1 MRTLTAEQK
10 QQILQLGRDFPRLWT
25 APTTAAR
32 DRKRMLRLL
41 IRDITVVKGQEPK
54 LLQLHIRW
62 QGGATETIELRLPP
76 NRAEALRYPDAFVA
90 QIRALAATLDDDEI
104 VAKLN
109 RDGLTSS
116 TGKPFTVSMIR
127 WIRYKHRIPSPPLP
141 AGTFNVSQV
150 RERYGVSMWVVH
162 YWIDRGLIT
171 AQKRKP
177 GLPYAI
183 TITDAIDHQT
193 AGLGCQL
200 LPYCRTIPQPELN
213 KVHYAAH
220 ISTLRD
226 RVCMTAAMLVLE
238 PIFEADLPP
247 EQYAYRPG
255 RNAQQAVV
263 EVGALLDHGHPE
275 VVDADLADYFGSIPH
290 AELVKSVTRRIVDRR
305 VLHLIKMWLECP
317 VEETDDRGR
326 KTRTT
331 EARDNRRG
339 IPQGSPISPLLANLY
354 MRRFVLGW
362 KKLGLERSLGSRIVT
377 YADDLVI
384 LCRRGKAEEA
394 LQQLRQIM
402 GKLKLTVNEEKT
414 RICKVPEGKFDFLGY
429 TFGRMYSA
437 RTGKAY
443 LGYRPSRKSIKRMVE
458 NVHALTVRAGT
469 WQETT
474 GLVKKLNRTLRGWAN
489 YFEVGT
495 VTKAYRALDNYTA
508 VRLRRWLRFK
518 HKVRRRK
525 GGAYPLS
532 HLYGYFGLVRLCRLG
547 HDVPWVKA

>member
-1 MRTLTAEQK
+1 MPVEERGLSSRQTQYVVRTWRLGNLSTPKSVQK
-10 QQILQLGRDFPRLWT
+10 LQM
-25 APTTAAR
+25 A
-32 DRKRMLRLL
+32 
-41 IRDITVVKGQEPK
+41 
-54 LLQLHIRW
+54 LH
-62 QGGATETIELRLPP
+62 AKAK
-76 NRAEALRYPDAFVA
+76 AEAGCRFYALYDKISREDILAHAYAQCRSNKGAPGVDGQDFADIDA
-90 QIRALAATLDDDEI
+90 
-104 VAKLN
+104 
-109 RDGLTSS
+109 
-116 TGKPFTVSMIR
+116 
-127 WIRYKHRIPSPPLP
+127 
-141 AGTFNVSQV
+141 
-150 RERYGVSMWVVH
+150 YGVQRWL
-162 YWIDRGLIT
+162 GEL
-171 AQKRKP
+171 
-177 GLPYAI
+177 AI
-183 TITDAIDHQT
+183 ALRQETYRPESIRRVYIPKAN
-193 AGLGCQL
+193 GKLRPLG
-200 LPYCRTIPQPELN
+200 
-213 KVHYAAH
+213 

-263 EVGALLDHGHPE
+263 EVEALVYRGHPE

-290 AELVKSVTRRIVDRR
+290 AELLKSVARRIVDRR

-362 KKLGLERSLGSRIVT
+362 KMFGLERSLGTRIVT

-384 LCRRGKAEEA
+384 LCRKGKAEEA
-394 LQQLRQIM
+394 LQRLREIM

-414 RICKVPEGKFDFLGY
+414 RICKVPDGEVDVLGY

-437 RTGKAY
+437 RTGQARMAQ
-443 LGYRPSRKSIKRMVE
+443 RPSKKSIRRVVE
-458 NVHALTVRAGT
+458 KIHALTARAGT

-474 GLVKKLNRTLRGWAN
+474 RLVGKLNRTLRGWAN
-489 YFEVGT
+489 YFSVGT
-495 VTKAYRALDNYTA
+495 VNPAYRALDTYTA
-508 VRLRRWLRFK
+508 VRLRRWLRSK

-532 HLYGYFGLVRLCRLG
+532 HLYGHFGLVRLSRLG